1 MWIRLT
7 ALIVMFLTAVLGTT
21 LQAQEPLT
29 IDVFTE
35 GGGVLNFTPD
45 GRYMVAAR
53 YELPAVRDIDT
64 RSDNFID
71 VYRVSDF
78 SLVASYEILDDGPE
92 FVAISHDTRLIAYV
106 KVGGLYVLDTTTGE
120 TTQHTNNFFEFE
132 GLEFN
137 PVNNLLA
144 YLIGRRVTVFDPTNP
159 SVHYDL
165 LDNVYGGTIPNIAW
179 SPDGRYLAHGVF
191 RGGET
196 GHDVVV
202 WDVTDLESPIDEE
215 PSFAL
220 LGGEPVHVAWRD
232 SDMLASFG
240 SGGVSIFDIPSRSL
254 IVFIPN
260 PGSLSWSR
268 GTWSPDGSQLIA
280 AGGYRVPG
288 QPNPVIQIWNVSNLP
303 AYESIF
309 YQEGV
314 IGNAIRWTTSGLFYR
329 SRGGLRREGEFL
341 APQLTATALGTPVMP
356 SALTPTTTPFGF
368 VASAVPTRTSIPPTF
383 TPSPTDRIM
392 FDDNFALNGGFEQ
405 DLTPDVPLYWFSTG
419 LTSDDRREC
428 NDLPAAGEC
437 LFRFSSSSP
446 SSTQRTLFQR
456 NYISTELVAGDRLTL
471 SGQFSGDNFVGG
483 GSAYLR
489 IFYSD
494 GSVSSIFLPIP
505 PGTFDYI
512 TLTNELIVGNN
523 PVSQI
528 EISIELP
535 GESTGVLRVDNMR
548 LIHTFVTPEAPLPRQ
563 TPSRTSTANQTPAP

>member
-1 MWIRLT
+1 MQIRIRS
-7 ALIVMFLTAVLGTT
+7 AVLIMMFLTAVLGAT

-35 GGGVLNFTPD
+35 GGGVFNFTPD

-53 YELPAVRDIDT
+53 YERLAVQDEET
-64 RSDNFID
+64 VWQTFVD

-78 SLVASYEILDDGPE
+78 SLVATYEILDDDPE
-92 FVAISHDTRLIAYV
+92 FLAISHDTRLIAYV
-106 KVGGLYVLDTTTGE
+106 KVGGLYVLDTITGE
-120 TTQHTNNFFEFE
+120 TTQHSYNFLEFE

-144 YLIGRRVTVFDPTNP
+144 YLTGRCITVFDPTN
-159 SVHYDL
+159 SAVYYDL
-165 LDNVYGGTIPNIAW
+165 LDNAYGGTIPNIAW

-196 GHDVVV
+196 DHDVVV
-202 WDVTDLESPIDEE
+202 WDVTDLESPIDDE

-232 SDMLASFG
+232 PETLASFG
-240 SGGVSIFDIPSRSL
+240 SGGVSIFDIPTRSL
-254 IVFIPN
+254 ILFIPN

-268 GTWSPDGSQLIA
+268 GTWSPDGTQLIA
-280 AGGYRVPG
+280 SGGYRVPG
-288 QPNPVIQIWNVSNLP
+288 QPNPVIQIWDVSNLP
-303 AYESIF
+303 AYESVF

-314 IGNAIRWTTSGLFYR
+314 SGNDLHWTSSGLFYS
-329 SRGGLRREGEFL
+329 SRGGLRRDGEFL
-341 APQLTATALGTPVMP
+341 ASQLTATALGTPVMP
-356 SALTPTTTPFGF
+356 SFLTPTATPVGF
-368 VASAVPTRTSIPPTF
+368 VASP
-383 TPSPTDRIM
+383 TPSLTPITPTLTPSATSRIM

-428 NDLPAAGEC
+428 NDIPAVGEC

-456 NYISTELVAGDRLTL
+456 NYISTELVGGDRLTL
-471 SGQFSGDNFVGG
+471 SGQFSGDNFTGG

-489 IFYSD
+489 IFYSN

-512 TLTNELIVGNN
+512 TLTDELIVGNN
-523 PVSQI
+523 LVSEI
-528 EISIELP
+528 EISIEVP
-535 GESTGVLRVDNMR
+535 GESTGVLRVDDVR
-548 LIHTFVTPEAPLPRQ
+548 LSHTDFRQVTPQAHTATPR
-563 TPSRTSTANQTPAP
+563 P